1 MHLDVQTIQ
10 LVIIGL
16 VTGLVTGITGASGVM
31 IIIPL
36 LTLLLAL
43 PIHEAIGLS
52 LIIDVMAS
60 LPIALIYY
68 WKKHLRVG
76 AAIWLVVG
84 ALFGAQAGA
93 LLSVGFLSEAFLVVC
108 LVAFMLILGVN
119 LWRKG
124 GRESI
129 AEDAQKKAKTQTL
142 TNKEFKDI
150 KENPGEIPG
159 YLREKLINTIDQ
171 GMARSRHIT
180 LGLIGIGFGL
190 LTGLFGAGGGIL
202 VFTVLYFIMRFD
214 IKTAIGTSTA
224 VMALTALSGAFGY
237 VHQYPP
243 DWHVVGVLGGSAL
256 VGGIAS
262 ALVANKMNPRI
273 LSRIVAVIFI
283 LLAVVTLVFRAV

>member
-1 MHLDVQTIQ
+1 MHLDIQTIQ
-10 LVIIGL
+10 LIIIGL

-43 PIHEAIGLS
+43 PIHEAIGMS

-68 WKKHLRVG
+68 WKKHVRIG
-76 AAIWLVVG
+76 AAIWLVIG

-93 LLSVGFLSEAFLVVC
+93 LLSVGFLNESFLVIC
-108 LVAFMLILGVN
+108 LVAFMLILGIN

-129 AEDAQKKAKTQTL
+129 AEDAEKKENMRAITRQKLQ
-142 TNKEFKDI
+142 DI
-150 KENPGEIPG
+150 KNNPLRIPG
-159 YLREKLINTIDQ
+159 YVRDRLIMSIDQ
-171 GMARSRHIT
+171 GMRRSRHVT
-180 LGLIGIGFGL
+180 LALIGIGFGL

-256 VGGIAS
+256 VGGVSS
-262 ALVANKMNPRI
+262 ALFANKVNPRI
-273 LSRIVAVIFI
+273 LSRLVAVIFI
-283 LLAVVTLVFRAV
+283 LLAVVTIVFRAV

>member
-1 MHLDVQTIQ
+1 MHLDIQTIQ
-10 LVIIGL
+10 LIIIGL

-43 PIHEAIGLS
+43 PIHEAIGMS

-68 WKKHLRVG
+68 WKKHVRIG
-76 AAIWLVVG
+76 AAIWLVIG

-93 LLSVGFLSEAFLVVC
+93 LLSVGFLNESFLVIC
-108 LVAFMLILGVN
+108 LVAFMLILGIN

-129 AEDAQKKAKTQTL
+129 AEDAEKKENMRAITRQKLQ
-142 TNKEFKDI
+142 DI
-150 KENPGEIPG
+150 KNNPLRIPG
-159 YLREKLINTIDQ
+159 YVRDRLIMSIDK
-171 GMARSRHIT
+171 GMRRSRHVT
-180 LGLIGIGFGL
+180 LALIGIGFGL

-256 VGGIAS
+256 VGGVSS
-262 ALVANKMNPRI
+262 ALFANKVSPRI
-273 LSRIVAVIFI
+273 LSRLVAIIFV
-283 LLAVVTLVFRAV
+283 LLAIVTIVFRVV